1 MCKRQ
6 SVTTP
11 SQYTGWM
18 RGQVSRA
25 LINDIVHQRY
35 AYKMV
40 FALMSACEAVGMR
53 GRPGR
58 PNSQGNVH
66 KTRCDLLQVS
76 VQARCARGRPGRPR
90 DDIVHQRYTY
100 KMVCA
105 LMSACEAVD
114 MRGRPGRPNSE
125 GNVDKTRCDLLQ
137 VSVQARCAR
146 GRPGRPRDDIVHQRY
161 TYKMVCSLMSVC
173 EAVGMRGHP
182 GRPNSE
188 GNVHKTRC
196 D

>member
-18 RGQVSRA
+18 RGQVFRA

-40 FALMSACEAVGMR
+40 FALMSACEAVGM
-53 GRPGR
+53 
-58 PNSQGNVH
+58 
-66 KTRCDLLQVS
+66 
-76 VQARCARGRPGRPR
+76 RGRPGRPR

-125 GNVDKTRCDLLQ
+125 GNVHKTRCDLLQ

-161 TYKMVCSLMSVC
+161 TYKMECSLMSVC

>member
-76 VQARCARGRPGRPR
+76 VQAKCARGRLGRPTSR
-90 DDIVHQRYTY
+90 
-100 KMVCA
+100 
-105 LMSACEAVD
+105 
-114 MRGRPGRPNSE
+114 
-125 GNVDKTRCDLLQ
+125 
-137 VSVQARCAR
+137 
-146 GRPGRPRDDIVHQRY
+146 
-161 TYKMVCSLMSVC
+161 
-173 EAVGMRGHP
+173 
-182 GRPNSE
+182 
-188 GNVHKTRC
+188 GNVHKKRC
-196 D
+196 DVKSPCRLDACAGVLDAQEMVLFTKNMPMKQCAHS